1 MTRTTVLIVL
11 LVIIGGGVAA
21 AVLVSSS
28 GSGGDSSAV
37 SIPASTPTA
46 STTAPVTTGATVT
59 SGQTT
64 GAAQSASRQV
74 EATVTSYVQAA
85 EEGDATTLCALQL
98 TAGAGGSGSGESAA
112 QACASQAGITLTDL
126 PALTGLKIVAVKVS
140 GDSATAQLGRV
151 GLLSLRR
158 SNGRWKI
165 TGFAP
170 KRSKRNG
177 GSEAPS
183 GPNVGG
189 VAAG

>member
-37 SIPASTPTA
+37 SIPADAAATMTT
-46 STTAPVTTGATVT
+46 TTAATVT

-64 GAAQSASRQV
+64 GAAQSPSRQV

-98 TAGAGGSGSGESAA
+98 TAGAGGSGSGEGAA

-140 GDSATAQLGRV
+140 GDSATAQLGQA

>member
-37 SIPASTPTA
+37 SIPADAAATM
-46 STTAPVTTGATVT
+46 TTTTGATVT

-98 TAGAGGSGSGESAA
+98 TAGAGAGSGDEGAA
-112 QACASQAGITLTDL
+112 QACASQVGITLADL

-140 GDSATAQLGRV
+140 GDSATVQLGQV

-158 SNGRWKI
+158 SNRRWKI
-165 TGFAP
+165 TAFAP

>member
-1 MTRTTVLIVL
+1 MIVL

-28 GSGGDSSAV
+28 GSGGGSSAV
-37 SIPASTPTA
+37 SIPATTTA
-46 STTAPVTTGATVT
+46 ATTAPVTTGATVT

-98 TAGAGGSGSGESAA
+98 TAGAGAGGSGGGAA
-112 QACASQAGITLTDL
+112 QACASQAGITLADL

-140 GDSATAQLGRV
+140 GDSATAQLGQA

-183 GPNVGG
+183 GPNLGG

>member
-64 GAAQSASRQV
+64 GAAQSPSRQV

-98 TAGAGGSGSGESAA
+98 TAGGSGSGESAA

-140 GDSATAQLGRV
+140 GDSATAQLGQV

-158 SNGRWKI
+158 SSGRWKI

-170 KRSKRNG
+170 ERSKRNG